1 MTGRTPAPSHEVG
14 AGPGT
19 TASGIVLT
27 LYSRDYCHLCHEML
41 AQVNAL
47 RASHGFE
54 VQVADVDTNP
64 EWADLYGNDVPVL
77 FHGTREIARH
87 RLVPGALEGYL
98 RAAVAAAD

>member
-1 MTGRTPAPSHEVG
+1 MTGRTYAPSQEGG

-19 TASGIVLT
+19 AASCIVLT
-27 LYSRDYCHLCHEML
+27 LYSRNYCHLCHEML
-41 AQVNAL
+41 AQVNVL

-64 EWADLYGNDVPVL
+64 EWDELYGNDVPVL
-77 FHGTREIARH
+77 LHGTREIARH

-98 RAAVAAAD
+98 RTAVAAAD